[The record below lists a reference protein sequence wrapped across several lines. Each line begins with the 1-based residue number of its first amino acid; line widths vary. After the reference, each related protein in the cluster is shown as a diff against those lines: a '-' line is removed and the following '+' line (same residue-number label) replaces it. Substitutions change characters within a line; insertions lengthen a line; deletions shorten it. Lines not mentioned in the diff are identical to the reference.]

1 MDCLLVLMGNGY
13 ETLNFICSRCGYC
26 LFIFVG
32 YYGMNKTE
40 VRLAMKKKSG
50 YALASLEEKFWIPVI
65 TGALEYSNGRISTAA
80 ADLGMCKMRFI
91 RKMKQYGIDKKD
103 YVRPSK

>member
-1 MDCLLVLMGNGY
+1 
-13 ETLNFICSRCGYC
+13 
-26 LFIFVG
+26 
-32 YYGMNKTE
+32 
-40 VRLAMKKKSG
+40 MKKKSG

-103 YVRPSK
+103 YVRTSK